1 MSEFL
6 GRFSTMFENQIALE
20 KTTHVVKVK
29 CEKNFLVSCLLEHRS
44 RTKETSDHSLFI
56 WVDVRKG
63 ERHA

>member
-1 MSEFL
+1 
-6 GRFSTMFENQIALE
+6 MFEHQIALE

-29 CEKNFLVSCLLEHRS
+29 FEKDFLVSWLLEHRS